1 MPGSIVTGGDASAA
15 PFGEHVEV
23 AQGDRIRPRA
33 TYRGRRF
40 RLMSVD
46 ASRYRWRCSVSTCP
60 SKLMTDKFGERH
72 VLYSFKDHDEKEH
85 RAVEERRRSNKAFR
99 SEAVEKIGEFMYVL
113 ERTMI
118 DLKCWRCQYV
128 SCSGRC
134 RTSLD
139 GKTLLHG
146 PTPHTC
152 QALTPQKEQHARPL
166 HDEPVLTEHT
176 PAGPSQSVTSTSTD
190 ASVQQRQQPQH
201 MDVADNKEESRGS
214 QGRSS
219 VPAQSPRETALKI
232 DSSESDA
239 DDDDMN
245 DEESSKIGG
254 DEHEGQEER
263 SRSMGGGRSNAAGI
277 GSIASA
283 AEVLRMMS
291 GSCECAQD
299 KLRAAIYARAL
310 DLQVKEEKLLEIQM
324 RNELLR
330 VRLLDSQMKN
340 EPSEAELCAKPAWR
354 PVLRRLTRRYSSNRS
369 NARYNS
375 SSLAS
380 LCIVALLA
388 GRPK

>member
-310 DLQVKEEKLLEIQM
+310 DLQVKEEKLLEVQM
-324 RNELLR
+324 RNEVAR
-330 VRLLDSQMKN
+330 GRLLDSLMKN
-340 EPSEAELCAKPAWR
+340 GPSA
-354 PVLRRLTRRYSSNRS
+354 PV
-369 NARYNS
+369 
-375 SSLAS
+375 
-380 LCIVALLA
+380 
-388 GRPK
+388 